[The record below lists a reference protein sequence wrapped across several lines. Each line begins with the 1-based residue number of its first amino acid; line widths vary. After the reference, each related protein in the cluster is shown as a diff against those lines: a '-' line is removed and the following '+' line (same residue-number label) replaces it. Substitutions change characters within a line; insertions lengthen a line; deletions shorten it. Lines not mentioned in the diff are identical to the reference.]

1 MDRDEPTNPSGR
13 LTPPPRRARRAASAD
28 PPSRT
33 STLFEVRGRTR
44 VVVLVA
50 CVVLGVLA
58 YRLATTLLGH

>member
-1 MDRDEPTNPSGR
+1 MDREEPTNPSGR
-13 LTPPPRRARRAASAD
+13 RGRRAADSAD

-50 CVVLGVLA
+50 LVVLGVLA
-58 YRLATTLLGH
+58 YRLASSLIGGH

>member
-1 MDRDEPTNPSGR
+1 MDRQDRDEPTNPSGR
-13 LTPPPRRARRAASAD
+13 RGRRADSAD

-50 CVVLGVLA
+50 LVVLGVLA
-58 YRLATTLLGH
+58 YRLASSLIGGH